1 MNPQK
6 QDLIPGKDITGRL
19 AERKRRIESQKI
31 ATRKAR
37 KMNVTK
43 SNEPD
48 PIIAHQYVKGIKKCM
63 TCGVEFESF
72 GSGNWMCDKHR
83 SGEIT

>member
-1 MNPQK
+1 MQ
-6 QDLIPGKDITGRL
+6 QDLIPGKDIAGRL

-48 PIIAHQYVKGIKKCM
+48 PIISHRYVKKIRQCLQ
-63 TCGVEFESF
+63 CGKSFDSF